1 LPIVRIRPINI
12 ARPQLGFWN
21 IALSQAIS
29 RCFNLSIARKTN
41 NVNSGS
47 AARLA
52 QTEADPAALQNAQ
65 RGTVTALHP
74 LTVLIVVPTLQAGA
88 AEAGAVDLVKILTS
102 AGHKAIVLSR
112 GGRLE
117 PQVKEAGGEFIYA
130 DVASK
135 NPAVMARNVAAISRI
150 VRSRGCDII
159 HAHGRA
165 PAWSA
170 FIASKLTRVP
180 FVTSW
185 YKGFREQNALKRFYN
200 SVMARGDRIIAVSD
214 QLAELISE
222 RYQVPTARI
231 EVVPACIDLAQ
242 FDPAAISA
250 ERAEAMRRAFGVT
263 ARDKVIFVVGRMLR
277 RKGHHVAVRAAR
289 RLKEMGLK
297 DFVFV
302 FAGEDEGHS
311 RYTGDLWDEIAAKD
325 LTSVARLIG
334 PVDDMPAAYAVS
346 SVVVSAAIQAE
357 GLQRS
362 ILEAQA
368 MERPVIVSDLGAGP
382 DAVQS
387 PPMVSEDRM
396 TGLRFSTGD
405 DAALAAALVRLFSM
419 SPQQQRAIG
428 QRGRNWVAGHFNRP
442 AVADLTL
449 RLYLGLASAKK
460 PLR

>member
-1 LPIVRIRPINI
+1 M
-12 ARPQLGFWN
+12 
-21 IALSQAIS
+21 
-29 RCFNLSIARKTN
+29 
-41 NVNSGS
+41 
-47 AARLA
+47 
-52 QTEADPAALQNAQ
+52 
-65 RGTVTALHP
+65 
-74 LTVLIVVPTLQAGA
+74 
-88 AEAGAVDLVKILTS
+88 
-102 AGHKAIVLSR
+102 SR

-135 NPAVMARNVAAISRI
+135 NPAIMARNVAAISRI

-185 YKGFREQNALKRFYN
+185 YKGFREQNALKRLYN
-200 SVMARGDRIIAVSD
+200 SVMARGDRIVAVSD

-222 RYQVPTARI
+222 RYHVPTDRI
-231 EVVPACIDLAQ
+231 DVVPASIDLAL
-242 FDPAAISA
+242 FDPAAISP
-250 ERAEAMRRAFGVT
+250 ERAEAMRRALRRH
-263 ARDKVIFVVGRMLR
+263 ARSDKVIFVVGRMLR

-302 FAGEDEGHS
+302 FVGEDEGHS
-311 RYTGDLWDEIAAKD
+311 RYTGDLWDQVLAND
-325 LTSVARLIG
+325 LTSVVRLIG

-357 GLQRS
+357 GLQRA

-382 DAVQS
+382 DAVLS

-396 TGLRFSTGD
+396 TGLRFSAGD

-419 SPQQQRAIG
+419 PPQQQRAIG
-428 QRGRNWVAGHFNRP
+428 QRGRNWVTGHFNQP
-442 AVADLTL
+442 AVTDLTL
-449 RLYLGLASAKK
+449 RLYSGLRRRKSRRANNNFAQKRAIRRRLCGQA
-460 PLR
+460 PLTCAPFVPILPPTVHGRGRPLAISVPRVSPPAMPVCRNSQGDFPFVVQ